1 LRTTHISIGFGSRA
15 YRSPHIGTTSTTTG
29 NAYKENLNWAPGFD
43 EAVYVDFLR
52 SLQSTQSTRDL
63 RDGPKLALLWSGIEE
78 ETMKLALG
86 CLAAATLIATTACG
100 PRTPDYEKTA
110 DTALSSAALDK
121 VNADYDK
128 DAKTIHLKGTVDT
141 ENERQRATDVVQKA
155 VGDGAQVANEVT
167 VANKDEGIADDLD
180 SGIENHLGNLVDQEA
195 DLKDD
200 AIDFDANN
208 GVVTISGTVKSS
220 AERDKVGDLARS
232 QPGVKDVVNSL
243 EVKPNKK

>member
-1 LRTTHISIGFGSRA
+1 MRDR
-15 YRSPHIGTTSTTTG
+15 PH
-29 NAYKENLNWAPGFD
+29 
-43 EAVYVDFLR
+43 
-52 SLQSTQSTRDL
+52 
-63 RDGPKLALLWSGIEE
+63 GPKLALSPVGLEE
-78 ETMKLALG
+78 DDMKLALG

-100 PRTPDYEKTA
+100 PKTPDYEKTA

-121 VNADYDK
+121 VDANYDN
-128 DAKTIHLKGTVDT
+128 DAKTIHLTGTVDT
-141 ENERQRATDVVQKA
+141 ENDRQRASDVVQKA

-180 SGIENHLGNLVDQEA
+180 NGIETHLGNLVDQEA

-200 AIDFDANN
+200 SIDFDANN
-208 GVVTISGTVKSS
+208 GVVTITGEVKSS